1 MLLIAVFLR
10 KLFFEHYLGTGTC
23 YKIKV
28 KEEEPGLLDLRIMY
42 TGAYEDMQTHR
53 QIVPMWNWLGN
64 PYQYDHDINSV
75 FSTEDSN
82 ANNFNVGDRI
92 VSKDDGFAEYN
103 GEKWTG
109 TLTTLH
115 AGLGYMY
122 FNAGSENV
130 DMEYQRESLMPQGT
144 PVMNAP
150 QHKQSVWTYNSA
162 PFADNM
168 TIVADLGNDYSAER
182 FTVGAFVGDECR
194 GEGEMIDGKCF
205 ITVHADKGETISFK
219 LHDAVSGEMRT
230 INEQMPFAKMAG
242 SLRAPQRLT
251 VGGIVTGITAADI
264 ASSGIAIVDGQIT
277 VQGMDV
283 ADVIVCNASGAVVST
298 GETTVTGLPS
308 GVYVVKV
315 KTKDGKTVT
324 KKLVK

>member
-1 MLLIAVFLR
+1 MVMLSAN
-10 KLFFEHYLGTGTC
+10 GA
-23 YKIKV
+23 
-28 KEEEPGLLDLRIMY
+28 LLYVHTLCLCW
-42 TGAYEDMQTHR
+42 GA
-53 QIVPMWNWLGN
+53 
-64 PYQYDHDINSV
+64 
-75 FSTEDSN
+75 
-82 ANNFNVGDRI
+82 
-92 VSKDDGFAEYN
+92 
-103 GEKWTG
+103 
-109 TLTTLH
+109 
-115 AGLGYMY
+115 
-122 FNAGSENV
+122 
-130 DMEYQRESLMPQGT
+130 
-144 PVMNAP
+144 
-150 QHKQSVWTYNSA
+150 
-162 PFADNM
+162 
-168 TIVADLGNDYSAER
+168 
-182 FTVGAFVGDECR
+182 
-194 GEGEMIDGKCF
+194 F

-230 INEQMPFAKMAG
+230 INEQMPFTKMAG

-283 ADVIVCNASGAVVST
+283 ADIIVCNASGAVVST

>member
-1 MLLIAVFLR
+1 
-10 KLFFEHYLGTGTC
+10 
-23 YKIKV
+23 
-28 KEEEPGLLDLRIMY
+28 
-42 TGAYEDMQTHR
+42 
-53 QIVPMWNWLGN
+53 
-64 PYQYDHDINSV
+64 
-75 FSTEDSN
+75 
-82 ANNFNVGDRI
+82 
-92 VSKDDGFAEYN
+92 
-103 GEKWTG
+103 
-109 TLTTLH
+109 
-115 AGLGYMY
+115 
-122 FNAGSENV
+122 
-130 DMEYQRESLMPQGT
+130 
-144 PVMNAP
+144 
-150 QHKQSVWTYNSA
+150 
-162 PFADNM
+162 
-168 TIVADLGNDYSAER
+168 
-182 FTVGAFVGDECR
+182 
-194 GEGEMIDGKCF
+194 
-205 ITVHADKGETISFK
+205 
-219 LHDAVSGEMRT
+219 MRT